1 MQRYALFC
9 MLFMGLLCAMDQGE
23 PLWRRR
29 NVRPLTIAIDVEEQR
44 RKLAQ
49 QLEKSCALEQAIRN
63 NVVSVKTNAYGYYAQ
78 QTILHEQLERM
89 QKSQLSREHETRLD
103 SFPKICCSCPL
114 FCIIS
119 CCLCKFCCK

>member
-49 QLEKSCALEQAIRN
+49 QLEESRALQQAIGN
-63 NVVSVKTNAYGYYAQ
+63 NVLSVGANAYGYYAQ

-89 QKSQLSREHETRLD
+89 QRSQLSRGHETTLD
-103 SFPKICCSCPL
+103 YFPKICCCCSL
-114 FCIIS
+114 FCFIS
-119 CCLCKFCCK
+119 CLCKFCCK